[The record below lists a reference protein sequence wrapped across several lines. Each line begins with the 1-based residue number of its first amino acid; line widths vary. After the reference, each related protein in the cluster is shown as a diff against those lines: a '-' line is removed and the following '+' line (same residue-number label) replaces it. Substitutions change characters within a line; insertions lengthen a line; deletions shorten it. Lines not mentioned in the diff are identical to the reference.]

1 MAEHKPLQGTLIEND
16 EELGYALSDLVTVSS
31 KIMDAAA
38 TYLSKCGKRMSDDKV
53 VITPTQLRVLGKTCD
68 LAQRVVKIGAE
79 LNLML
84 RKPYQW
90 FEEENKRQQEADAEP
105 SDAPLLEE
113 SDMVES
119 EIVDEDIQ

>member
-16 EELGYALSDLVTVSS
+16 EDLGYALSDLVPVAS
-31 KIMDAAA
+31 KITDAAA

-53 VITPTQLRVLGKTCD
+53 VITPTQLHVLGKTCD
-68 LAQRVVKIGAE
+68 LAQRVVKLGAE

-113 SDMVES
+113 SDMMES
-119 EIVDEDIQ
+119 EIVDEDNQ